1 MTPIRLLF
9 VCLGNICRSP
19 AAEGIMQ
26 DLVNKAGL
34 QDKIQCDSAGTS
46 NFHIGD
52 PPDARMVMT
61 ARQRGLHLNGRA
73 RQFHSADFEQFDLI
87 LAMDRENYHDIL
99 LLDPEAKYRDKVRLI
114 CDFCRHHTAK
124 EVPDPYYGGR
134 QGFEK
139 VLDLLTDACEGL
151 LAHLKA
157 TYPQL
162 QEEA

>member
-1 MTPIRLLF
+1 MPIRLLF

-26 DLVNKAGL
+26 DLVAKAGL
-34 QDKIQCDSAGTS
+34 ADKIQCDSAGTS

-61 ARQRGLHLNGRA
+61 ARQRGLHLNSRA
-73 RQFHSADFEQFDLI
+73 RQFHHGDFEEFDLI
-87 LAMDRENYHDIL
+87 LAMDRDNYQDIL
-99 LLDPEAKYRDKVRLI
+99 RLDPEGNYRDKVRLI
-114 CDFCRHHTAK
+114 CDFCQQHTTK
-124 EVPDPYYGGR
+124 DVPDPYYGDR

-139 VLDLLTDACEGL
+139 VLDLLNDACAGL
-151 LAHLKA
+151 LTYLQQ

-162 QEEA
+162 QEQP